1 MALII
6 PAKNHPEVTV
16 VAVAARSLDKA
27 QEFAKKWG
35 IEKAYGGPEAYQRRW
50 CEPEVQTFT
59 ADVGAD

>member
-16 VAVAARSLDKA
+16 VAVAARGLDKA

-50 CEPEVQTFT
+50 CEP
-59 ADVGAD
+59 